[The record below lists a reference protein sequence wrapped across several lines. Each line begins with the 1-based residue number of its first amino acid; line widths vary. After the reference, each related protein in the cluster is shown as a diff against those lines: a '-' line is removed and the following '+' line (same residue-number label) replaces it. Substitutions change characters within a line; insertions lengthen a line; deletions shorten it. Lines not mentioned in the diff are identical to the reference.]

1 MLSHNHFQVSSYG
14 GYLEFTL
21 RYVPTPGNEEQSDGE
36 ALVEIN
42 VRHTTNLSQI
52 WKSNPYCYQGNDI
65 RFLHYS
71 EAVGQSEKGHHYK
84 VLLHES
90 QWERVDRQGQKANR
104 EHMMM
109 ALADLDYI
117 LIKAAHSERTMESS

>member
-1 MLSHNHFQVSSYG
+1 MLSHSPFQVSSYG

-42 VRHTTNLSQI
+42 VKQDTLYKCRHC
-52 WKSNPYCYQGNDI
+52 YYQGNDI